1 MQCVQYLIKRIERGE
16 FVDMQQ
22 EVLPA
27 LKAVNNLRDVLTWTN
42 DNCPGKCAAVSGDAL
57 RANP

>member
-1 MQCVQYLIKRIERGE
+1 MQCVQDLIKRIERGE

-27 LKAVNNLRDVLTWTN
+27 LRSVNALRDTLTWNN
-42 DNCPGKCAAVSGDAL
+42 DNCPGKCGALSGDAL